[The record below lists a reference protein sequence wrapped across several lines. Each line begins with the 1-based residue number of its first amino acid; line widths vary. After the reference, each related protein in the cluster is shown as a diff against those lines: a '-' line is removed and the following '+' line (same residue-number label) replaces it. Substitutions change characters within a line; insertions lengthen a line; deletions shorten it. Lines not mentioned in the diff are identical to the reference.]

1 MGKESMSD
9 ANALPV
15 IEDYSKEKTYKG
27 INTFDCG
34 DKTINKYVKD
44 NLRRDG
50 NRDNKNIFVLLDPI
64 DNDILLGFVSCH
76 LFLLE
81 KPLVPAELYD
91 HSLPKIVPVVKLSM
105 IAVDNK
111 HKSKGYGW
119 SLLKEAIEHAYI
131 VYRASKDIK
140 GVFLDAKPDVIPF
153 YERIGFVKMPNENES
168 DNTTQ
173 MILPISKVVE
183 IKERMSTAERSETKE
198 L

>member
-1 MGKESMSD
+1 MSG
-9 ANALPV
+9 ANVLPV
-15 IEDYSKEKTYKG
+15 IEDYSKGKTYKG

-34 DKTINKYVKD
+34 DETINKYVKE

-50 NRDNKNIFVLLDPI
+50 NRDNKNILVLLDPS
-64 DNDILLGFVSCH
+64 DNDSLLGFVSCH
-76 LFLLE
+76 LFILA

-91 HSLPKIVPVVKLSM
+91 HSLPKNVPVVKLSM

-111 HKSKGYGW
+111 HKNEGHGW
-119 SLLKEAIEHAYI
+119 SLLQEAIEHAYT

-183 IKERMSTAERSETKE
+183 IKEGKSTAESSKTKE